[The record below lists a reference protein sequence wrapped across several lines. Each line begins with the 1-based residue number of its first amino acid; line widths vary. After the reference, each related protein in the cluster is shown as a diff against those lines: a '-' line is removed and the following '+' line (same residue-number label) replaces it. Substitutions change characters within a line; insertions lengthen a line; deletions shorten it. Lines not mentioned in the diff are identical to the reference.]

1 MGMWIQRSK
10 ETLSQIIDHVKAK
23 NTGLKVRVAFVAY
36 RDYTDGKL
44 RFDIT
49 DFTENIDLIKAKIN
63 KQEATGGDDP
73 PEDV

>member
-10 ETLSQIIDHVKAK
+10 ETLSQIIDSIKAK

-36 RDYTDGKL
+36 RDITDGNL